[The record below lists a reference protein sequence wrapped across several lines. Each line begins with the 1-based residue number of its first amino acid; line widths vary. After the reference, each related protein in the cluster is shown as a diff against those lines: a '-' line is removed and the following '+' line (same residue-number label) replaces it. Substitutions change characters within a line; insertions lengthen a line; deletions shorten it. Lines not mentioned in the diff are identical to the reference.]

1 MFVNKCEWHFQQGD
15 LGLYQVRR
23 YPDRNVDFVWALQ
36 NTEDN
41 RTHRIHWGALVR
53 QVREIPAL
61 RSGRRECLRI
71 RLFKGAKP
79 CRILQ
84 EQSETEV
91 RVGLSRHKFGVERV
105 IEGTA
110 ST

>member
-1 MFVNKCEWHFQQGD
+1 M
-15 LGLYQVRR
+15 
-23 YPDRNVDFVWALQ
+23 WALE
-36 NTEDN
+36 NAEDN
-41 RTHRIHWGALVR
+41 RTHRIHWGALVP
-53 QVREIPAL
+53 QVQEIPAL
-61 RSGRRECLRI
+61 RSDRRECLRRI

-79 CRILQ
+79 CHILQ

-110 ST
+110 SA

>member
-1 MFVNKCEWHFQQGD
+1 M
-15 LGLYQVRR
+15 
-23 YPDRNVDFVWALQ
+23 WALE
-36 NTEDN
+36 NAEDN
-41 RTHRIHWGALVR
+41 RIHRIHWGALVR
-53 QVREIPAL
+53 QVQEIPAL
-61 RSGRRECLRI
+61 RSGQRERLRRI
-71 RLFKGAKP
+71 RLSKGLKP

-91 RVGLSRHKFGVERV
+91 REDLPCHKFGVDRV